1 MAAFLSPIWRA
12 CGAEDNTTMPDDVQ
26 VIGHASLPSVF
37 AVSELAADAVA
48 CAGAAAAA
56 FIQARFDVRPQV
68 QVDRRL
74 ASFWFASTI
83 SPQGWKL
90 DPDRDAV
97 TGDYAT
103 QDGWIRLHANA
114 HHHRAAALNVLG
126 VTLEASQQD
135 PALVAAAIA
144 KWSAEALEQ
153 AIVDEGGCA
162 ARMRSLNEWAAHP
175 QGIAL
180 QGQPLIEHPQ
190 LAARQPRSGHLP
202 SPAQG
207 SPAGSCGPASPG
219 GHTAKSNAARALAEH
234 ATRARPLQGI
244 KVLDLTR
251 VLAGPV
257 CTRFL
262 AGLGADVL
270 RIDPSWWQEAG
281 LEPETTVGK
290 HCATLDLRSEAG
302 LARLRELI
310 SQADVLV
317 HGWRPG
323 AMPGLGLDD
332 AARRALN
339 PDLVDVSLD
348 AYGWAGPWQGRR
360 GFDSLVQMSTGI
372 AHEGM
377 VRRGTT
383 RPTPLPVQALD
394 HATGYMLACAALR
407 GLARRLTHGVAT
419 TAKASLVQ
427 TAHMLI
433 AGPRPKDE
441 DLLAPL
447 ADADYADRIE
457 HTSWGPARRLA
468 PPLLIE
474 GAPLIWNS
482 GARRFRSDPPD
493 WADGG
498 H

>member
-1 MAAFLSPIWRA
+1 MTTFLSPIWQA
-12 CGAEDNTTMPDDVQ
+12 CGGADHTSFPDHVQ

-56 FIQARFDVRPQV
+56 FIQARFDVLPQV

-74 ASFWFASTI
+74 ASLWFAGTVA
-83 SPQGWKL
+83 PQGWKL

-103 QDGWIRLHANA
+103 HDGWIRLHANA
-114 HHHRAAALNVLG
+114 HHHRTAALKVLG
-126 VTLEASQQD
+126 VNTEDALRD
-135 PALVAAAIA
+135 PARLHAAIST
-144 KWSAEALEQ
+144 WQAEALEQ
-153 AIVDEGGCA
+153 AIVEQGGCA
-162 ARMRSLNEWAAHP
+162 ARMRSLNEWADHP
-175 QGIAL
+175 QGRAL
-180 QGQPLIEHPQ
+180 QGQPLIEH
-190 LAARQPRSGHLP
+190 LQPGRDDGQAMP
-202 SPAQG
+202 RPG
-207 SPAGSCGPASPG
+207 ASAVPG
-219 GHTAKSNAARALAEH
+219 ATSHALAE
-234 ATRARPLQGI
+234 RASRDRPLNGV

-270 RIDPSWWQEAG
+270 RIDPAWWQEAG
-281 LEPETTVGK
+281 LEPETTLGK
-290 HCATLDLRSEAG
+290 QCATLDLRSPSG

-310 SQADVLV
+310 AQADVLV

-339 PDLVDVSLD
+339 PALVDVSLD
-348 AYGWAGPWQGRR
+348 AYGWTGPWQGRR

-377 VRRGTT
+377 MQWGTE

-407 GLARRLTHGVAT
+407 GLARRITGAVPT

-427 TAHMLI
+427 TAHLLI
-433 AGPRPKDE
+433 AGPRPTDPE
-441 DLLAPL
+441 ILSPL
-447 ADADYADRIE
+447 TDADYAE
-457 HTSWGPARRLA
+457 SLEQTAWGPAKRLK
-468 PPLLIE
+468 PPVQIE
-474 GAPLIWNS
+474 GTPLAWNR
-482 GARRFRSDPPD
+482 GARRFRSDSAQ
-493 WADGG
+493 WADSSR
-498 H
+498 